1 MLFLKGKEHVQE
13 REAAAQSWSFD
24 VVDFLSATD
33 SGGRV
38 LAIRNLSP
46 KARP

>member
-13 REAAAQSWSFD
+13 REAASQSFD
-24 VVDFLSATD
+24 FDVIDYASATD

-38 LAIRNLSP
+38 LAIRNVSP

>member
-13 REAAAQSWSFD
+13 REAACQSFD
-24 VVDFLSATD
+24 FDVIDYVSATD
-33 SGGRV
+33 SVGRV
-38 LAIRNLSP
+38 LAIRNVSP